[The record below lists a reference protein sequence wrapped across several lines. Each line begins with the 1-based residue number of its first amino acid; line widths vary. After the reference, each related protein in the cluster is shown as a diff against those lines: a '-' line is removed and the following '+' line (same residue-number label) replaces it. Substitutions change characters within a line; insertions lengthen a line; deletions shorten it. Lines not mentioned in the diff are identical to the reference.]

1 MLREAFDPDRHIPA
15 DSLQRWVVT
24 LTVTGRALDLR
35 TDDTLDAFGL
45 DDQISTSRD
54 PRVWQAAHS
63 LADLHWNRHSVRDR
77 MPGIVYR
84 SRTTP
89 QHNTNLAWFAETPV
103 TVTSA
108 VRLTD
113 RLDLL
118 EAAITSDGFT
128 VEL

>member
-1 MLREAFDPDRHIPA
+1 MLREAFDPDRYIA
-15 DSLQRWVVT
+15 AESLQRWVVT
-24 LTVTGRALDLR
+24 LTVTGSALDLR

-54 PRVWQAAHS
+54 PRVWETAHA
-63 LADLHWNRHSVRDR
+63 LADLHSSRHSSRDR

-89 QHNTNLAWFAETPV
+89 QHNTNLAWFAATPV
-103 TVTSA
+103 TVTDA
-108 VRLTD
+108 VRLVD

-118 EAAITSDGFT
+118 EAAVTADGFT